1 MRTQEYISVR
11 EGIHGAIMRG
21 IDFSRSV
28 EDREVLELIDE
39 EIIHAKREGNL
50 SLDEM
55 KQMRLE
61 LFNSIRRLDVLQ
73 ELIEDSSVTEIMING
88 PDHIFIERSGKI
100 VRTDRTFVSME
111 KLEDVV
117 QQIVSACNRVVN
129 ESSPIVDAR
138 LGNGDRVNVVLPPVA
153 LNGPIVTIRR
163 FPEKPIRME
172 DLLSLG
178 SVPEN
183 IAAFLNCIVRAGYNI
198 FISGGTGS
206 GKTTFLNAL
215 SEFIPGG
222 ERVITIEDNAELQI
236 RHIENLVRLEARNAN
251 VEGCRPI
258 GIRDL
263 IRSALRMR
271 PDRIIVGEVRGSEAI
286 DMIQAMNTGH
296 DGSLSTGHANSA
308 RDMLA
313 RLETMVLMGMD
324 LPLPAIR
331 GQLASA
337 IDVIIHLGRLRDR
350 SRKLLEICEV
360 TGMENGRITTAPLF
374 RFHEQ
379 DEKDG
384 KIIGVWE
391 QAGELASRDKLAM
404 SGVDCPWG

>member
-28 EDREVLELIDE
+28 EDREVLALIDE